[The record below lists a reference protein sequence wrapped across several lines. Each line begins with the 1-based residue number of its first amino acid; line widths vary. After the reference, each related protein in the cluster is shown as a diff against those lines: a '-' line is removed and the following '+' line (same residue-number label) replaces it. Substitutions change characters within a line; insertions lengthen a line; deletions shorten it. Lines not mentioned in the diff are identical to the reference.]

1 MSIIP
6 NDQIKLS
13 AVWCVPPAEN
23 DRAHGF
29 GGQHVG
35 TTRVLRIEHEP
46 TGTVIYI
53 ADGQSQHRQREVA
66 VDALEFILTHP
77 AFRLRP

>member
-1 MSIIP
+1 MGIIP
-6 NDQIKLS
+6 SDQIKLT
-13 AVWCVPPAEN
+13 AVWRAPSAEDN
-23 DRAHGF
+23 EAHGF

-66 VDALEFILTHP
+66 LDAMEFILTHP